1 MVSFSFYF
9 LNEKLVQ
16 ETFMGI
22 GLALLLSL
30 IVLTI
35 IGGNIIMSILA
46 VSTIV
51 LIVVNVFAFT
61 WLVGWSLGVVEAVNY
76 VVVIGMSIDYAVHM
90 SEAYNNAGSSGHNGH
105 GSSSSSSR
113 EQRVILMMEEM
124 GISVLSGA
132 MSTLF
137 AIVLMFLA
145 PNRFFF
151 KFATF
156 MFITIALSC
165 IYAMTFFPALLAC
178 IGPINNQGEIYYKIT
193 QARRKIFHEFTK
205 EYILSKEFMY
215 REIKNNNNKKKKK
228 KVNFEK
234 EAKKKRAT

>member
-30 IVLTI
+30 VVLTI
-35 IGGNIIMSILA
+35 IGGNIIMALLA

-61 WLVGWSLGVVEAVNY
+61 WFVGWSLGVVEAVNY

-90 SEAYNNAGSSGHNGH
+90 SEAYNNNAGSSGHGHNGH
-105 GSSSSSSR
+105 GSSR

-124 GISVLSGA
+124 GVSVLSGA

-137 AIVLMFLA
+137 AVVLMFLA

-156 MFITIALSC
+156 MFITITLSC
-165 IYAMTFFPALLAC
+165 IYSMTFFPALLAC
-178 IGPINNQGEIYYKIT
+178 IGPIHNQGEIYYKIT

-215 REIKNNNNKKKKK
+215 REIKNNNL
-228 KVNFEK
+228 E
-234 EAKKKRAT
+234 